1 MHYSIPLM
9 KDAHKYFMIQF
20 CISQVGIDTF
30 LYNHSMENSF
40 AEKNRIKELRLE
52 RGISQRELAK
62 LTGIKQ
68 ANISRWEA
76 GLIVPNV
83 NDIWTLADF
92 IQSSSCLIIL
102 LEKTNFRLITASISN
117 NQNNFINKKPT
128 QTSGFLICD

>member
-1 MHYSIPLM
+1 
-9 KDAHKYFMIQF
+9 MIQF
-20 CISQVGIDTF
+20 CISQVGFDTF

-92 IQSSSCLIIL
+92 FNCSIDYIVGKNEFQASNRINFDLVITISSTKNPL
-102 LEKTNFRLITASISN
+102 
-117 NQNNFINKKPT
+117 
-128 QTSGFLICD
+128 G